1 MSKQKLIETLISD
14 APESKL
20 DIILAFVKFV
30 LYENM
35 EVDSYLLSEP
45 SLSKDWLLK
54 EEDSAWQSL

>member
-20 DIILAFVKFV
+20 DIILAFIKFV